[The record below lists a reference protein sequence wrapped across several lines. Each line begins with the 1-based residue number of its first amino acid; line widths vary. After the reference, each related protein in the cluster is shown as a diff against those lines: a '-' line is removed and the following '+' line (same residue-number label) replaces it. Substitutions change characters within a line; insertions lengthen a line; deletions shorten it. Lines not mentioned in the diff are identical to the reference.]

1 MKVWEIVK
9 EENEGKLYLD
19 CELGDIY
26 KLIYFG
32 VNLELINVENDKLIT
47 DSYVIGSLLEI
58 EFAEVV
64 EIIKDTN
71 NVLSK

>member
-19 CELGDIY
+19 CDLGGIY

-47 DSYVIGSLLEI
+47 DSYITGSLLEI
-58 EFAEVV
+58 DFAEVV

-71 NVLSK
+71 NNLSV

>member
-1 MKVWEIVK
+1 M
-9 EENEGKLYLD
+9 
-19 CELGDIY
+19 ELEQLFIGDIY

-47 DSYVIGSLLEI
+47 DSYITGSLLEI
-58 EFAEVV
+58 DFAEVV

-71 NVLSK
+71 NNLSV